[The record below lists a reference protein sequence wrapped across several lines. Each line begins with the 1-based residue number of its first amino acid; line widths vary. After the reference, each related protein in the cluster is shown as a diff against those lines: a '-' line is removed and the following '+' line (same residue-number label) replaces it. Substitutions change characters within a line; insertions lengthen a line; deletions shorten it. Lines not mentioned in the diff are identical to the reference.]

1 MRFDEILVMLE
12 VEAKDLSFWVQEG
25 WIVPLREAGT
35 FLFTDVDIAR
45 ARLIRDLR
53 RELEI
58 DAETMPLVLS
68 LLDQLY
74 GARRQVR
81 TLMEAIQSLPEEQ
94 QAVIRAKIADRK
106 NDAPDAQDRA

>member
-12 VEAKDLSFWVQEG
+12 VEETDLSFWVQEG

-35 FLFTDVDIAR
+35 LHFTDVDVAR

-58 DAETMPLVLS
+58 DAGAMPVVLS

-74 GARRQVR
+74 GTRRQVL
-81 TLMEAIQSLPEEQ
+81 TLMEAIRALPEEQ
-94 QAVIRAKIADRK
+94 QAVIRAKIEGQKD
-106 NDAPDAQDRA
+106 DTLDV